1 MPNRTPKIIFVIL
14 ILLSLLVSFCG
25 WYRLNLSFGFAAGR
39 NYAIIVLRLLS
50 TLKWASSMPL
60 RVLLAL
66 AVIGVGSSTLS
77 AQGVLQW
84 KFKAGEKLHYVRT
97 RDQTT
102 SRTVEGVKS
111 QDSILATTDL
121 TLVVNEVAADRSA
134 QVGLLIDRIRY
145 QRKSAQGELKYDSS
159 TDPPPSG
166 TDSRF
171 ATNLKELLGSEFV
184 FRMTPRG
191 EIGDIRVAE
200 RTTKKVALQA
210 KPTSAHTAMV
220 IRNLLPYLRL
230 PDDPVSTGKTW
241 PEQTEYVEPVL
252 GLRRIDITY
261 RYVRPELNA
270 GRPVEKIAL
279 AADVRFVALPKPKV
293 IVDVKRNELTGTIYF
308 DKAAGRLVMKEMKEK
323 LSLALLEDKRRID
336 EESQATLTVKL
347 TQ

>member
-1 MPNRTPKIIFVIL
+1 
-14 ILLSLLVSFCG
+14 
-25 WYRLNLSFGFAAGR
+25 
-39 NYAIIVLRLLS
+39 
-50 TLKWASSMPL
+50 MPL

-84 KFKAGEKLHYVRT
+84 KFRAGEKLHYVRT

-111 QDSILATTDL
+111 RATILATTDI

-134 QVGLLIDRIRY
+134 QIAMLIDRIRY
-145 QRKSAQGELKYDSS
+145 ERKSAQGEMKYDSS
-159 TDPPPSG
+159 TDPPPNG
-166 TDSRF
+166 ADPRF
-171 ATNLKELLGSEFV
+171 AENLKELLGSEFV

-191 EIGDIRVAE
+191 EISDIRVSE
-200 RTTKKVALQA
+200 RTTKRAAVSQA
-210 KPTSAHTAMV
+210 KPTSAQSAMMV
-220 IRNLLPYLRL
+220 RNLLPYLRL

-252 GLRRIDITY
+252 GLRRVDITY

-270 GRPVEKIAL
+270 GRPVEKISL
-279 AADVRFVALPKPKV
+279 TADVRFVALPKPKV

-308 DKAAGRLVMKEMKEK
+308 DKAAGRVVMKETKEQ
-323 LSLALLEDKRRID
+323 LSLALLEEKRRID
-336 EESQATLTVKL
+336 EDVQATLTVKL
-347 TQ
+347 KP